1 MLLLIDADIPAYR
14 ATTVCE
20 QEIEWEDDVWSVY
33 TDLGEAKELFK
44 KYLKKF
50 QDDTGYEDFKLC
62 FSSRTNFRKVLNP
75 NYKSNRKSRK
85 PVGYGALK
93 EWAQATYP
101 SFEKPGIEADDC
113 LGILAT
119 KFPGKTVIVTL
130 DKDLKT
136 IAGRMWHLSPDL
148 SGKWVT
154 STEEDGNR
162 QFLKQALMGDSVD
175 GFAGCPGMGPVGA
188 TKLLEKNGYKWETVR
203 QAYLKAGL
211 TEEDA
216 IMNARMA
223 YILRVENWD
232 EEKQEVKLWTP

>member
-14 ATTVCE
+14 AATVCE
-20 QEIEWEDDVWSVY
+20 QEIEWDEDTWSVY
-33 TDLGEAKELFK
+33 TDLEKAKELFA

-50 QDDTGYEDFKLC
+50 QEDTGFDEFKLC
-62 FSSRTNFRKVLNP
+62 FSSRSNFRKTLNP

-93 EWAQATYP
+93 QWAQETYP
-101 SFEKPGIEADDC
+101 SFEKPGLEADDC
-113 LGILAT
+113 MGVLAT

-136 IAGRMWHLSPDL
+136 IPGRMWHLSPDL

-154 STEEDGNR
+154 STEEDGNK
-162 QFLKQALMGDSVD
+162 QFLMQALHGDPTD

-188 TKLLEKNGYKWETVR
+188 KKLLDKQGYKWETVR

-211 TEEDA
+211 TEDDA
-216 IMNARMA
+216 LMNARMA
-223 YILRVENWD
+223 YILRVGNWD
-232 EEKQEVKLWTP
+232 DKKQEVILWNP